1 MESKTDI
8 QKDLAGKEKMMKD
21 DISNLMKKQK
31 VSSRSGVPPVLLGL
45 SFSPSLFLLDFS
57 SRWLESRA
65 QLRAEMERD

>member
-1 MESKTDI
+1 MMESKTDI

-45 SFSPSLFLLDFS
+45 SFSPSLFS
-57 SRWLESRA
+57 A
-65 QLRAEMERD
+65 